1 MYVMLDNVFSHFL
14 PGCTDDKK
22 QKGAQERESKGG
34 EKQEVW
40 EVAREGESG
49 RTLSFVLR
57 KRDKEHRDA
66 IRGEHEDAGKTPI
79 MQKEGG
85 RVTDKA

>member
-1 MYVMLDNVFSHFL
+1 M
-14 PGCTDDKK
+14 
-22 QKGAQERESKGG
+22 
-34 EKQEVW
+34 W

-49 RTLSFVLR
+49 RTSSFVLR